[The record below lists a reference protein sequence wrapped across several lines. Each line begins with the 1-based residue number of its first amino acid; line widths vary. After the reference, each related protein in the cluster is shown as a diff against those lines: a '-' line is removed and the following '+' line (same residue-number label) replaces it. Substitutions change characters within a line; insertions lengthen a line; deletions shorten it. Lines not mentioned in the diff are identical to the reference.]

1 MELNEEGVPI
11 IPEDLKKKPQTEWT
25 YEDWERSGG
34 SGRAE
39 HTVGPLE
46 VAAGA
51 VIAPGLVGKAVKA
64 WGVGTTLD
72 AGMQMLFPDAEDTK
86 LEQALDF
93 NKPIK
98 TGIKATRL
106 MYERVLK
113 DADVYSKS
121 RFSSRLKREAGKE
134 IINEYLHDK
143 AAGGPYKNWQDQGI
157 PQTQLSSDIS
167 DIAKRTDAQFQDPLG
182 TPRKKPDYLVR
193 SELGSQLGF
202 KRQAD
207 GQFVFSWNQLKTG
220 SKKLGNASYWR
231 RKGATYFTSPPN
243 KADFTKYREAN
254 IDAFLDE
261 WEPYLKLDP
270 MYESRKQFKRYI
282 DLHHI
287 TPLTISAPLFDNLVP
302 HSDEYNQLF
311 SLLKENFLT
320 PGDME
325 KNFFLTLKRPHQ
337 LLHDKFY
344 VDTIGKQGEKFF
356 TPARMKLLNSGPD
369 GRLAVAKEYIKTIKD
384 GEGIIKDAMN
394 YLSLVYRTNKEIPPE
409 ELVEQLTK
417 LPYSPKY
424 RLRDMDKMVR
434 EIIEQYDV
442 KKTLFKD
449 KPTTKPKENLSKK
462 SQRERWTKDQ
472 DIEDELRGMERQKR
486 RNKKKPNDPDQ
497 LNLDD
502 LFPDR

>member
-167 DIAKRTDAQFQDPLG
+167 DIAK
-182 TPRKKPDYLVR
+182 
-193 SELGSQLGF
+193 
-202 KRQAD
+202 
-207 GQFVFSWNQLKTG
+207 
-220 SKKLGNASYWR
+220 
-231 RKGATYFTSPPN
+231 
-243 KADFTKYREAN
+243 
-254 IDAFLDE
+254 
-261 WEPYLKLDP
+261 
-270 MYESRKQFKRYI
+270 
-282 DLHHI
+282 
-287 TPLTISAPLFDNLVP
+287 
-302 HSDEYNQLF
+302 
-311 SLLKENFLT
+311 
-320 PGDME
+320 
-325 KNFFLTLKRPHQ
+325 
-337 LLHDKFY
+337 
-344 VDTIGKQGEKFF
+344 
-356 TPARMKLLNSGPD
+356 
-369 GRLAVAKEYIKTIKD
+369 
-384 GEGIIKDAMN
+384 
-394 YLSLVYRTNKEIPPE
+394 IP
-409 ELVEQLTK
+409 
-417 LPYSPKY
+417 
-424 RLRDMDKMVR
+424 
-434 EIIEQYDV
+434 
-442 KKTLFKD
+442 
-449 KPTTKPKENLSKK
+449 
-462 SQRERWTKDQ
+462 
-472 DIEDELRGMERQKR
+472 
-486 RNKKKPNDPDQ
+486 
-497 LNLDD
+497 
-502 LFPDR
+502 